1 MELNTI
7 SDSKQAFYKE
17 FPYVIPHIFRKVV
30 DEILVELNLLSHQKD
45 FRPDP
50 IFAIGLTQIF
60 QALTNGYKPIEHL
73 EKLFES
79 LCNCTKINP
88 SSIKIDSQKAL
99 QISKDITLDH
109 INKFINKEVGEIE
122 LINGENKVYNRITI
136 VGIYTVLENIRNN
149 NDNGKKYDKKDLT
162 LQVAKRLG
170 FSEDRVEKDISQYL
184 SSIDKIKQALELI
197 SMLNKN
203 KV

>member
-1 MELNTI
+1 
-7 SDSKQAFYKE
+7 
-17 FPYVIPHIFRKVV
+17 
-30 DEILVELNLLSHQKD
+30 
-45 FRPDP
+45 
-50 IFAIGLTQIF
+50 
-60 QALTNGYKPIEHL
+60 
-73 EKLFES
+73 
-79 LCNCTKINP
+79 
-88 SSIKIDSQKAL
+88 
-99 QISKDITLDH
+99 
-109 INKFINKEVGEIE
+109 NKEVGEIE